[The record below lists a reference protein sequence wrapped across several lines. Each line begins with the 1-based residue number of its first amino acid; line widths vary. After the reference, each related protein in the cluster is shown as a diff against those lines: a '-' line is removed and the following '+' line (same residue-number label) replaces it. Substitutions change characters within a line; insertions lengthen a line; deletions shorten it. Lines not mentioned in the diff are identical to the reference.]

1 LAEQNDAGDSGEE
14 RVVAPLKEGFTYEDE
29 HGSITIHKRD
39 MKKLDIKNGDVMV
52 VKRFK
57 GLTAQAIEWLADEL
71 DKKGFG
77 ECIVCVVDKM
87 SDIKAL
93 DEATMN
99 NYGWFR
105 YGSGK

>member
-1 LAEQNDAGDSGEE
+1 MAEQNDARHSSEE
-14 RVVAPLKEGFTYEDE
+14 RVVTSLDEGFTYEDE
-29 HGSITIHKRD
+29 HGSVTIHKRD
-39 MKKLDIKNGDVMV
+39 MKKLGIENGDVMV

-57 GLTAQAIEWLADEL
+57 GLTVQTIEWLADEL

-77 ECIVCVVDKM
+77 ECIVVVVDKM
-87 SDIKAL
+87 SDVKSL

-105 YGSGK
+105 YVSRE